1 MHSTIAICL
10 KLKKK
15 VEISPTLVNLIND
28 DSRVVFEL
36 SLLAS
41 NMEKEVLRLLE
52 SFLFFLKKYDTK
64 KTHNMFLMLGPKFR
78 SVWLISS
85 YIVVKKVWLLLKN
98 MIRDLYILCILN
110 AIIIYINYSNCSLL
124 NNLLAPMNR
133 KSLWVESYIFLEDKK
148 WTSKW

>member
-1 MHSTIAICL
+1 LLNDALHSTIAICL

-78 SVWLISS
+78 SV
-85 YIVVKKVWLLLKN
+85 
-98 MIRDLYILCILN
+98 
-110 AIIIYINYSNCSLL
+110 
-124 NNLLAPMNR
+124 
-133 KSLWVESYIFLEDKK
+133 
-148 WTSKW
+148 